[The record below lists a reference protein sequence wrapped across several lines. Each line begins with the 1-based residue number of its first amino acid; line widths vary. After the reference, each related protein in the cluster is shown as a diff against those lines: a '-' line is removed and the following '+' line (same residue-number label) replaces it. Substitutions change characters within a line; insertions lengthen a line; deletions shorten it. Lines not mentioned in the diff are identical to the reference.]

1 MGQSFKALCSL
12 ALIAAIGVTAAA
24 WLDVFPNRT
33 TWIARVVSP
42 LIAFALVGVL
52 LKLHRRQD
60 RVPDYLQAAT
70 GVYFNRDGFCFGFAT
85 SVAGGMC
92 LMHAYFQNQ
101 FERPCLDRIALRPSR
116 GFFLNRA
123 QIEWITFEIRCDAAA
138 FGVATLP
145 IALPQD
151 VQGKAQSFE
160 VGASVEYPDGKGK
173 RLRYRDGIFL
183 RTNTNFG
190 SAFGAAVKVL
200 GAMSGHI
207 VLSKPASV
215 TISLPNEVAAAL
227 PADAVSDIKTL
238 WKLGDPPLDKPQAG

>member
-42 LIAFALVGVL
+42 LIALALVGVL

-70 GVYFNRDGFCFGFAT
+70 GAYFNRDGFCFSFAT
-85 SVAGGMC
+85 SVADGVC

-101 FERPCLDRIALRPSR
+101 FECPCLGRIALRPSR

-123 QIEWITFEIRCDAAA
+123 KIEMITFEILCEAAA

-145 IALPQD
+145 IALPRN
-151 VQGKAQSFE
+151 VHGKSQSFE
-160 VGASVEYPDGKGK
+160 VGAAVEYPDGKGQ

-215 TISLPNEVAAAL
+215 TISLPTEVAEVVSS
-227 PADAVSDIKTL
+227 DAVSEIKTL
-238 WKLGDPPLDKPQAG
+238 WKLGDPALVA